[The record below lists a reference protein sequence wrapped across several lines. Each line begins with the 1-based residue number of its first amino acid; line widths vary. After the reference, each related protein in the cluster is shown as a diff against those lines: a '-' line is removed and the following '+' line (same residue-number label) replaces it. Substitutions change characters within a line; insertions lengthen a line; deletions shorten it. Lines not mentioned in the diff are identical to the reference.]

1 MSKKIVITLSGGM
14 DSVVLLHKAAKV
26 ANEVYTITFDYDQRH
41 NRELDNITDQ
51 LFHVKHFNNK
61 VKFYNTKLDTKFIK
75 NIAPTSSLTNDN
87 IDTPNV
93 KEVMGEAQPKSY
105 VPFRNLMFLSMICS
119 HAEAVGADEVWYGAA
134 QADSLAGYW
143 DGSEEFVEQMNNVTA
158 LNRENRITVKAPL
171 IKMSKKQIIE
181 EGIKL
186 NVDFSLTYT
195 CYSGEYPCDAESASS
210 ALRLKGFI
218 EAGYKYP
225 LLYKQQ
231 EKLEDL
237 YKKNKCVSIKNRND

>member
-1 MSKKIVITLSGGM
+1 MKRIVITLSGGM
-14 DSVVLLHKAAKV
+14 DSVVLLHKAAQE
-26 ANEVYTITFDYDQRH
+26 ADEVYTITFDYSQRH
-41 NRELDNITDQ
+41 SRELNNIVDQ
-51 LFHVKHFNNK
+51 LLHAKSLYK
-61 VKFYNTKLDTKFIK
+61 DIKFYNTKLDTKFIRD
-75 NIAPTSSLTNDN
+75 IAPTSSLTNDE
-87 IDTPNV
+87 IDTPDV
-93 KEVMGEAQPKSY
+93 KEVMGAAQPASY

-143 DGSEEFVEQMNNVTA
+143 DGSKEFVEQINKVTA

-171 IKMSKKQIIE
+171 IKMSKKQIVE

-186 NVDFSLTYT
+186 KVDFSLTYT
-195 CYSGEYPCDAESASS
+195 CYSGEYPCDADSASS

-218 EAGYKYP
+218 DAGYKDP

-231 EKLEDL
+231 DKLDTI
-237 YKKNKCVSIKNRND
+237 YDDKGCKSIEY